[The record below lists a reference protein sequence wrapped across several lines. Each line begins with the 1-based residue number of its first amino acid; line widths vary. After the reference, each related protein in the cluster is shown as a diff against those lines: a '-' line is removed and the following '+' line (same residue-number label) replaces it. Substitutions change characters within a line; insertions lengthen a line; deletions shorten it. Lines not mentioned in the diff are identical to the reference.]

1 MATRRRGRDCP
12 DLLAFE
18 EVRRRLGLGTRLTVG
33 RREVPIASIVGT
45 VGRAADFDGCFRPKN
60 ERLRNAIRERAASP
74 GVRDLPVRLLQ
85 VDHAYFV
92 EDGHKRVSM
101 AFADGRREVDADV
114 DRFETAFHVAP
125 GTTMD
130 TIRVT
135 ARERRFRETTGLAAA
150 VPKHRFP
157 LSDPDGYLELEESVK
172 AHTLDLSHS
181 VGRLLSAEEGARHWF
196 DTVYRPVL
204 AAAEASS
211 ACALLEST
219 TEADRYLLFRKG
231 FDAPMDLG
239 WRIPEGQLERG
250 RANLA
255 EQTPGRLAGRV
266 PALVRRR
273 GRRPAQLLQTE
284 SEAAARTSGHP
295 KETPPGSSPPEDRPA
310 PRPGDG

>member
-1 MATRRRGRDCP
+1 MVSAKRGGSCP
-12 DLLAFE
+12 DLLVFE

-33 RREVPIASIVGT
+33 RLEVPVASIIGT

-60 ERLRNAIRERAASP
+60 DRLRKAIRERAANP
-74 GVRDLPVRLLQ
+74 AVKDLPVRLLQ

-150 VPKHRFP
+150 VPKQRFP

-181 VGRLLSAEEGARHWF
+181 AGRLLSAEEGARHWF
-196 DTVYRPVL
+196 DAVYRPVL
-204 AAAEASS
+204 AVAEASS
-211 ACALLEST
+211 ASALLEST
-219 TEADRYLLFRKG
+219 TAADRYLLFRKG
-231 FDAPMDLG
+231 FDAPMDLD
-239 WRIPEGQLERG
+239 WRIPEQQLERG

-266 PALVRRR
+266 PALVRRG
-273 GRRPAQLLQTE
+273 GRRPVELLQTE
-284 SEAAARTSGHP
+284 SEAVGRTDGPANDGSPG
-295 KETPPGSSPPEDRPA
+295 PPSPDDRSA
-310 PRPGDG
+310 PDR